1 MGEDDYTGPARP
13 GGSMQD
19 LLTYAEASNHLNIKL
34 GTLYALVSQGHV
46 PHVRLGRRLVR
57 FFRGDLDAWLRKNSV
72 APKVHA

>member
-1 MGEDDYTGPARP
+1 
-13 GGSMQD
+13 MQD

-34 GTLYALVSQGHV
+34 GTLYALVSQGRV

-57 FFRGDLDAWLRKNSV
+57 FFRGDLDAWLRKNGV